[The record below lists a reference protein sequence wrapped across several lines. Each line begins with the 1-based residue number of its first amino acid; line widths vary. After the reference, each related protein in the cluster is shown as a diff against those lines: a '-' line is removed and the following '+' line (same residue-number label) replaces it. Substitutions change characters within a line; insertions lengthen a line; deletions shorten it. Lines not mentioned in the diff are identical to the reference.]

1 VRVVFAAREV
11 LAADAANLPP
21 TTCERAGEM
30 RRLMSTHRHQAF
42 VAFRLNARAVTAT
55 PDSGSADGIV
65 STTEARR
72 VIR

>member
-21 TTCERAGEM
+21 TTCERAGER
-30 RRLMSTHRHQAF
+30 RRLMSTHRRQAF
-42 VAFRLNARAVTAT
+42 VALRLSGARPV
-55 PDSGSADGIV
+55 PGLMDGIV
-65 STTEARR
+65 STTDARR